1 MLAAPVP
8 VLTVI
13 MTSQDQGTAGRD
25 NPRAC
30 HAIERRPTQVIY
42 RWNDVSRLIRLDFQT
57 ADSVRMPGWE
67 QDSPPQVASRAARGV
82 IVLHL
87 LSAVWVC
94 RKKPNRNIC
103 SQLGAAS
110 PPPRGL
116 TEQSRVHA
124 H

>member
-87 LSAVWVC
+87 LSGCVARSQIETSAVSW
-94 RKKPNRNIC
+94 
-103 SQLGAAS
+103 
-110 PPPRGL
+110 
-116 TEQSRVHA
+116 EQPVLHHVA
-124 H
+124 